1 VNRLKVRKASS
12 VPPTTSGAK
21 RQVWTDSENL
31 AVLLATG
38 FLTRLLILNWF
49 HAEITDGVLCLT
61 YFQNHNYE
69 IPRLTIFPLYP
80 ALLGIFTALG
90 LVGEVSGRFLSA
102 SFGVLAIWPLYRL
115 ARRWSSP
122 ETAFLAGLAY
132 LLSPLAWMWSLRT
145 LPDTMFLFL
154 FWMALERLAAVILD
168 SDGDASLWKVAG
180 LAFLAAGTRP
190 EGLLLALW
198 ILLFLSRRPGGWRW
212 AAALTAAM
220 LGTTFWAPVQSI
232 LIHVLGAFREGS
244 VGLDD
249 PFSHLLSSLW
259 VYITQPAW
267 VFSPLL
273 TLLAVGGL
281 LEVVSRSD
289 AAGKVWRRW
298 ILPILALELAL
309 KMIPTNYQ
317 DRHLLPFLPGV
328 CILAALKFE
337 TLTQTWENH
346 HGAWGGMWRRNA
358 LASLVLMYL
367 MVFSVGVLVVQRD
380 AFGDLKRNAEYLR
393 LMPAETVTYTDEQFK
408 TEYWSG
414 RKVRIWDPG
423 GERLRKGDLLV
434 FHTLYTP
441 RLNRLEESLFRNH
454 RLEVIRRDQSSLL
467 PLLTDLMMDPDLQ
480 NRATAVS
487 RRAEAQYFETVTYR
501 AIQDD
506 PISQTG
512 RNR

>member
-1 VNRLKVRKASS
+1 VNRLKARKGPGASPKTQG
-12 VPPTTSGAK
+12 VK
-21 RQVWTDSENL
+21 RRVWTDSENL
-31 AVLLATG
+31 AVLLVTG

-49 HAEITDGVLCLT
+49 HAEITDGVWCLT

-69 IPRLTIFPLYP
+69 IPRLTIYPLYP
-80 ALLGIFTALG
+80 ALLRVFTALG
-90 LVGEVSGRFLSA
+90 LAGETSGRFLSA
-102 SFGVLAIWPLYRL
+102 TFGVLTVWPLYRL

-154 FWMALERLAAVILD
+154 FWMALERLAAVALD
-168 SDGDASLWKVAG
+168 PDGDSSLWRTAG

-198 ILLFLSRRPGGWRW
+198 VLLFLSRRTGGWKW
-212 AAALTAAM
+212 AAALTAA
-220 LGTTFWAPVQSI
+220 LVGAAFWAPVRFI
-232 LIHVLGAFREGS
+232 LIHVLDAFREGS

-259 VYITQPAW
+259 VYVTQPAW

-273 TLLAVGGL
+273 TLLAIGGL
-281 LEVVSRSD
+281 LEVISRSD
-289 AAGKVWRRW
+289 GAGRVWRRW
-298 ILPILALELAL
+298 IIPILALLLAL

-337 TLTQTWENH
+337 TWTQTWENH
-346 HGAWGGMWRRNA
+346 HGAWGGMWRRNT

-367 MVFSVGVLVVQRD
+367 MVFSVAVLVVQRD

-393 LMPAETVTYTDEQFK
+393 LMPAEAVIYTDEQFK

-414 RKVRIWDPG
+414 LNVRIWNPG
-423 GERLRKGDLLV
+423 GERLHQGDLLV

-441 RLNRLEESLFRNH
+441 RLNRLEEALFRNH
-454 RLEVIRRDQSSLL
+454 RLEIIRRDQSSLL
-467 PLLTDLMMDPDLQ
+467 PLLTDLMMDPQLQ
-480 NRATAVS
+480 NRAEAAS
-487 RRAEAQYFETVTYR
+487 RRADAQYFETVTYR
-501 AIQDD
+501 ALQDD
-506 PISQTG
+506 PAPGNG
-512 RNR
+512 RKR